1 MKKTEFYTMIRDRK
15 TQEIHAALV
24 RGYTDGTFWYYRDKE
39 RKEWFAVHPM
49 VGLSVARG
57 NTLQEAASRAYE
69 PDRLKYIN
77 EEIDKRGAV
86 LSANYAVAVAEAQEV
101 R

>member
-1 MKKTEFYTMIRDRK
+1 MKKIEFYTMVMRDGKPRAESVK
-15 TQEIHAALV
+15 
-24 RGYTDGTFWYYRDKE
+24 GYTDGTFYYYRNADCKT
-39 RKEWFAVHPM
+39 WHAVHPM
-49 VGLSVARG
+49 VGLSVARAD
-57 NTLQEAASRAYE
+57 TLHKIVDAAYE
-69 PDRLKYIN
+69 PDRLKFIN

>member
-1 MKKTEFYTMIRDRK
+1 MKKIEFYTMVTRDEKPRAESVK
-15 TQEIHAALV
+15 
-24 RGYTDGTFWYYRDKE
+24 GYTDGTFNYYRDADCAT
-39 RKEWFAVHPM
+39 WHAVHPM

-57 NTLQEAASRAYE
+57 DTLHETVDASYE
-69 PDRLKYIN
+69 PDRLKFIN

-101 R
+101 H